1 MIKHYK
7 LTDNLFKTDYDDIV
21 DKLDKMLKSAVL
33 EEGKTVFFDK
43 NVQTSRNEFKKQ
55 YPTNKIVHD
64 LSKADYYISNSTPY
78 PNYYFGYGAQVKASV
93 SLNNGWRA
101 ENNLK
106 ELNKAIDLV
115 NNVGAKF
122 IYPSNIKFKS
132 ANSDLPEEMVNKITQ
147 MLKSKD
153 QETFQLGWTI
163 LFEYDHE
170 LCRDQFY
177 LIISK
182 ADNMS
187 YYRRKK
193 TRVIEQKLKTIKSFY
208 LNKNF

>member
-21 DKLDKMLKSAVL
+21 DKLDKIVKSTVL

-64 LSKADYYISNSTPY
+64 LSKADYYISSNTPY
-78 PNYYFGYGAQVKASV
+78 PNYYFGYGAQVKTSV
-93 SLNNGWRA
+93 TLNNGWRH

-106 ELNKAIDLV
+106 QLNESIDLI
-115 NNVGAKF
+115 NNVGVKY
-122 IYPSNIKFKS
+122 IYPGNIRFKS
-132 ANSDLPEEMVNKITQ
+132 ANSDLPEEMVDKITQ

-187 YYRRKK
+187 FYRRKK

-208 LNKNF
+208 SNKNF

>member
-1 MIKHYK
+1 
-7 LTDNLFKTDYDDIV
+7 
-21 DKLDKMLKSAVL
+21 MLKSAVL

-78 PNYYFGYGAQVKASV
+78 PNYYFGYGAQVKASI

-122 IYPSNIKFKS
+122 IYPSNIKFKA
-132 ANSDLPEEMVNKITQ
+132 ANSDLPEEMVDKITQ

>member
-1 MIKHYK
+1 MRQHYK
-7 LTDNLFKTDYDDIV
+7 LTDTLLKTDHDDIV
-21 DKLDKMLKSAVL
+21 DKVGKIIKSTVI

-43 NVQTSRNEFKKQ
+43 YVQISRNEFKKQ
-55 YPTNKIVHD
+55 YPNNKIVHS
-64 LSKADYYISNSTPY
+64 LSKADYYITNNLPY
-78 PNYYFGYGAQVKASV
+78 PNYYFGYGAQNANSV
-93 SLNNGWRA
+93 TLNKGWKA

-106 ELNKAIDLV
+106 QLNEAIDLI
-115 NNVGAKF
+115 NNVGVK
-122 IYPSNIKFKS
+122 YVDSSTIKFKS
-132 ANSDLPEEMVNKITQ
+132 ANSDLPEEMVDKITQ

-170 LCRDQFY
+170 LCRDKF
-177 LIISK
+177 LVIISK

-187 YYRRKK
+187 YYRRKR

>member
-1 MIKHYK
+1 
-7 LTDNLFKTDYDDIV
+7 
-21 DKLDKMLKSAVL
+21 MLKS
-33 EEGKTVFFDK
+33 T
-43 NVQTSRNEFKKQ
+43 
-55 YPTNKIVHD
+55 
-64 LSKADYYISNSTPY
+64 
-78 PNYYFGYGAQVKASV
+78 
-93 SLNNGWRA
+93 
-101 ENNLK
+101 
-106 ELNKAIDLV
+106 
-115 NNVGAKF
+115 
-122 IYPSNIKFKS
+122 
-132 ANSDLPEEMVNKITQ
+132 
-147 MLKSKD
+147 D

-187 YYRRKK
+187 YYRRKR

>member
-78 PNYYFGYGAQVKASV
+78 PNYYFGYGAQVKASI

-122 IYPSNIKFKS
+122 IYPSNIKFKA
-132 ANSDLPEEMVNKITQ
+132 ANSDLPEEMVDKITQ

>member
-78 PNYYFGYGAQVKASV
+78 PNYYFGYGAQVKASI

-122 IYPSNIKFKS
+122 IYPGYIKFKS
-132 ANSDLPEEMVNKITQ
+132 ANSNLPEEMVDKITQ

>member
-78 PNYYFGYGAQVKASV
+78 PNYYFGYGAQVKASI

-122 IYPSNIKFKS
+122 IYPSNIKFKA
-132 ANSDLPEEMVNKITQ
+132 ANSDLPEEMVDKITQ

-163 LFEYDHE
+163 LFEYDHD

-187 YYRRKK
+187 YYRRKR

>member
-78 PNYYFGYGAQVKASV
+78 PNYYFGYGAQVKASI

-122 IYPSNIKFKS
+122 IYPGYIKFKS
-132 ANSDLPEEMVNKITQ
+132 ANSNLPEEMVNKITQ

>member
-7 LTDNLFKTDYDDIV
+7 LTDTLLKTDYDGIV
-21 DKLDKMLKSAVL
+21 DKINNLLKSTVL

-43 NVQTSRNEFKKQ
+43 NVQTSRKEFKKQ
-55 YPTNKIVHD
+55 YSTNKIVHD
-64 LSKADYYISNSTPY
+64 LSKADYYISNNMPY
-78 PNYYFGYGAQVKASV
+78 PSYYFGYGAQSKNSITL
-93 SLNNGWRA
+93 SSGWRA

-106 ELNKAIDLV
+106 QLNEAIDLV

-132 ANSDLPEEMVNKITQ
+132 SNSDLPEEMVNKITQ

>member
-21 DKLDKMLKSAVL
+21 DKLDKIVKSTVL

-64 LSKADYYISNSTPY
+64 LSKADYYISSNTPY
-78 PNYYFGYGAQVKASV
+78 PNYYFGYGAQVKTSV
-93 SLNNGWRA
+93 TLNNGWRH

-106 ELNKAIDLV
+106 QLNESIDLI
-115 NNVGAKF
+115 NNVGVKY
-122 IYPSNIKFKS
+122 IYPGNIRFKS
-132 ANSDLPEEMVNKITQ
+132 ANSDLPEEMVDKITQ

-187 YYRRKK
+187 FYRRKK

>member
-78 PNYYFGYGAQVKASV
+78 PNYYFGYGAQVKASI

-122 IYPSNIKFKS
+122 IYPSNIKFKA
-132 ANSDLPEEMVNKITQ
+132 ANSDLPEEMVDKITQ

-163 LFEYDHE
+163 LFEYDHD

>member
-7 LTDNLFKTDYDDIV
+7 LTDTLLKTDYDDIV
-21 DKLDKMLKSAVL
+21 DKLDKILKSTVL

-64 LSKADYYISNSTPY
+64 LSKADYYISNNKPY
-78 PNYYFGYGAQVKASV
+78 PSYYFGYGAQVKASIT
-93 SLNNGWRA
+93 LNNGWKH

-106 ELNKAIDLV
+106 ELNEAIDLV

-132 ANSDLPEEMVNKITQ
+132 ANSDLPEEMVDKITQ

-170 LCRDQFY
+170 LCRDKF
-177 LIISK
+177 LVIISK

-187 YYRRKK
+187 YYRRKR

-208 LNKNF
+208 SNKIF

>member
-7 LTDNLFKTDYDDIV
+7 LTDTLLKTDYDDIV
-21 DKLDKMLKSAVL
+21 DKLDKMLKSTVL

-64 LSKADYYISNSTPY
+64 LSKADYYISNNKPY
-78 PNYYFGYGAQVKASV
+78 PNYYFGYGAQVRTSV
-93 SLNNGWRA
+93 TLNNGWRH

-106 ELNKAIDLV
+106 ELNEAIDLI
-115 NNVGAKF
+115 NNVGVKY
-122 IYPSNIKFKS
+122 IYPGNIRFKS
-132 ANSDLPEEMVNKITQ
+132 ANSDLPEEMVDKITQ

-187 YYRRKK
+187 FYRRKK

-208 LNKNF
+208 SNKNF

>member
-55 YPTNKIVHD
+55 YPNNKIVHD

-78 PNYYFGYGAQVKASV
+78 PNYYFGYGAQVKASI

>member
-64 LSKADYYISNSTPY
+64 LSKADYYISNNKPY
-78 PNYYFGYGAQVKASV
+78 PSYYFGYGAQVKASI
-93 SLNNGWRA
+93 SLNNGWKA

-106 ELNKAIDLV
+106 ELNEAIDLV

-122 IYPSNIKFKS
+122 IYPGYIKFKS
-132 ANSDLPEEMVNKITQ
+132 ANSDLPEEMVDKITQ

-193 TRVIEQKLKTIKSFY
+193 SRVIEQKLKTIKSFY

>member
-7 LTDNLFKTDYDDIV
+7 LTDTLLKTDYDGIV
-21 DKLDKMLKSAVL
+21 DKIDKMLKSTVL

-43 NVQTSRNEFKKQ
+43 NVQTSRKEFKKQ

-64 LSKADYYISNSTPY
+64 LSKADYYISNNMPY
-78 PNYYFGYGAQVKASV
+78 PSYYFGYGTQSKNSV
-93 SLNNGWRA
+93 TLSGGWRA

-106 ELNKAIDLV
+106 QLNEAIDLV

-163 LFEYDHE
+163 LFEYDHD

-187 YYRRKK
+187 YYRRKR

>member
-78 PNYYFGYGAQVKASV
+78 PSYYFGYGAQVKASI

-122 IYPSNIKFKS
+122 IYPGNIKFKS
-132 ANSDLPEEMVNKITQ
+132 ANSDLPEEMVDKITQ

-187 YYRRKK
+187 YYRRKR

>member
-78 PNYYFGYGAQVKASV
+78 PNYYFGYGAQVKASI

-122 IYPSNIKFKS
+122 IYPGYIKFKS
-132 ANSDLPEEMVNKITQ
+132 ANSNLPEEMVDKITQ

-163 LFEYDHE
+163 LFEYDHD

>member
-7 LTDNLFKTDYDDIV
+7 LTDTLLKTDYDGIV
-21 DKLDKMLKSAVL
+21 DKIDKMLKSAVL

-64 LSKADYYISNSTPY
+64 LSKADYYISNNMPY
-78 PNYYFGYGAQVKASV
+78 PNYYFGYGTQSKNSV
-93 SLNNGWRA
+93 TLSSGWRA

-106 ELNKAIDLV
+106 QLNEAIDLV

-122 IYPSNIKFKS
+122 IYPGNIKFKS

-187 YYRRKK
+187 YYRRKR

>member
-7 LTDNLFKTDYDDIV
+7 LNDTLLKTDYDDIV
-21 DKLDKMLKSAVL
+21 DKLGKVLKSTVL

-64 LSKADYYISNSTPY
+64 LSKADYYISNNMPY
-78 PNYYFGYGAQVKASV
+78 PNYYFGYGAQSKNSV
-93 SLNNGWRA
+93 TLTKGWRA
-101 ENNLK
+101 ENDLK
-106 ELNKAIDLV
+106 QLNEAIDLV
-115 NNVGAKF
+115 NNVGTKF
-122 IYPSNIKFKS
+122 IYPGNIRFKS
-132 ANSDLPEEMVNKITQ
+132 ANSDLPEEMVDKITQ

-187 YYRRKK
+187 YYRRKR

-208 LNKNF
+208 SNKNF

>member
-64 LSKADYYISNSTPY
+64 LSKADYYISNNKPY
-78 PNYYFGYGAQVKASV
+78 PSYYFGYGAQVKASI
-93 SLNNGWRA
+93 SLNNGWKA

-106 ELNKAIDLV
+106 QLNEAIDLV
-115 NNVGAKF
+115 NNVGVKF
-122 IYPSNIKFKS
+122 IYPGYIKFKS
-132 ANSDLPEEMVNKITQ
+132 ANSDLPEEMVDKITQ

-193 TRVIEQKLKTIKSFY
+193 SRVIEQKLKTIKSFY

>member
-7 LTDNLFKTDYDDIV
+7 LTDTLLKTDYDDIV
-21 DKLDKMLKSAVL
+21 DKLDKMLKSTAL

-64 LSKADYYISNSTPY
+64 LSKADYCISNNKPY
-78 PNYYFGYGAQVKASV
+78 PSYYFGYGAQVKASIT
-93 SLNNGWRA
+93 LNNGWRH
-101 ENNLK
+101 EDNLK
-106 ELNKAIDLV
+106 ELNEAIDLV
-115 NNVGAKF
+115 NNVGIKF
-122 IYPSNIKFKS
+122 IYPGNIKFKS
-132 ANSDLPEEMVNKITQ
+132 ANSDLPEEMVDKITQ

-208 LNKNF
+208 SNKNF

>member
-78 PNYYFGYGAQVKASV
+78 PNYYFGYGAQVKASI

-122 IYPSNIKFKS
+122 IYPGYIKFKS
-132 ANSDLPEEMVNKITQ
+132 ANSDLPEEMVDKITQ

>member
-7 LTDNLFKTDYDDIV
+7 LTDTLLKTDYDGIV
-21 DKLDKMLKSAVL
+21 DKIDKMLKSAVL

-64 LSKADYYISNSTPY
+64 LSKADYYISNNMPY
-78 PNYYFGYGAQVKASV
+78 PNYYFGYGTQSR
-93 SLNNGWRA
+93 SSITLSTGWRA

-106 ELNKAIDLV
+106 QLNEAIDLV

-122 IYPSNIKFKS
+122 IYPGYIKFKS
-132 ANSDLPEEMVNKITQ
+132 ANSDLPEEMVDKITQ

-163 LFEYDHE
+163 LFEYDHD

>member
-64 LSKADYYISNSTPY
+64 LSKADYYISNNKPY
-78 PNYYFGYGAQVKASV
+78 PSYYFGYGAQVKASI
-93 SLNNGWRA
+93 SLNNGWKA

-106 ELNKAIDLV
+106 ELNEAIDLV

-122 IYPSNIKFKS
+122 IYPGNIRFKS
-132 ANSDLPEEMVNKITQ
+132 ANSDLPDEMVDKITQ
-147 MLKSKD
+147 ILKSKD

-193 TRVIEQKLKTIKSFY
+193 SRVIEQKLKTIKSFY

>member
-64 LSKADYYISNSTPY
+64 LSKADYYISNNKPY
-78 PNYYFGYGAQVKASV
+78 PSYYFGYGAQVKASI
-93 SLNNGWRA
+93 SLNNGWKA

-106 ELNKAIDLV
+106 ELNEAIDLV

-122 IYPSNIKFKS
+122 IYPGNIRFKS

-187 YYRRKK
+187 YYRRKR

>member
-7 LTDNLFKTDYDDIV
+7 LTDTLLKTDYDGIV
-21 DKLDKMLKSAVL
+21 DKIDKMLKSTVL
-33 EEGKTVFFDK
+33 EESKTVFFDK
-43 NVQTSRNEFKKQ
+43 NVQTSRKEFKKQ

-64 LSKADYYISNSTPY
+64 LSKADYYISNNMPY
-78 PNYYFGYGAQVKASV
+78 PSYYFGYGTQSRNSV
-93 SLNNGWRA
+93 TLNNGWRH

-106 ELNKAIDLV
+106 QLNEAIDLV

-122 IYPSNIKFKS
+122 IYPGNIRFKS

-187 YYRRKK
+187 YYRRKR

>member
-78 PNYYFGYGAQVKASV
+78 PNYYFGYGAQVKASI

-122 IYPSNIKFKS
+122 IYPSNIKFKA
-132 ANSDLPEEMVNKITQ
+132 ANSDLPEEMVDKITQ

-163 LFEYDHE
+163 LFEYDHD

-187 YYRRKK
+187 YYRRKR

-208 LNKNF
+208 PNKNF

>member
-78 PNYYFGYGAQVKASV
+78 PNYYFGYGAQVKASI

>member
-7 LTDNLFKTDYDDIV
+7 LTDTLPKTDYDGIV
-21 DKLDKMLKSAVL
+21 DKIDKMLKSTVL
-33 EEGKTVFFDK
+33 EESKTVFFDK
-43 NVQTSRNEFKKQ
+43 NVQTSRKEFKKQ

-64 LSKADYYISNSTPY
+64 LSKADYYISNNMLY
-78 PNYYFGYGAQVKASV
+78 PSYYFGYGTQSKNSV
-93 SLNNGWRA
+93 TLSSGWRA

-106 ELNKAIDLV
+106 QLNEAIDLV

-122 IYPSNIKFKS
+122 IYPGNIKFKS

-187 YYRRKK
+187 YYRRKR

>member
-7 LTDNLFKTDYDDIV
+7 LTDTLLKTDYDGIV
-21 DKLDKMLKSAVL
+21 DKIDKMLKSTVL
-33 EEGKTVFFDK
+33 EESKTVFFDK
-43 NVQTSRNEFKKQ
+43 NVQTSRKEFKKQ

-64 LSKADYYISNSTPY
+64 LSKADYYISNNMPY
-78 PNYYFGYGAQVKASV
+78 PSYYFGYGTQSKNSV
-93 SLNNGWRA
+93 TLSSGWRA

-106 ELNKAIDLV
+106 QLNEAIDLV

-122 IYPSNIKFKS
+122 IYPGNIKFKS

-163 LFEYDHE
+163 LFEYDYE

-187 YYRRKK
+187 YYRRKR

>member
-64 LSKADYYISNSTPY
+64 LSKADYYISNNKPY
-78 PNYYFGYGAQVKASV
+78 PSYYFGYGAQVKASI

-106 ELNKAIDLV
+106 QLNEAIDLI

-122 IYPSNIKFKS
+122 IYPGYIKFKS
-132 ANSDLPEEMVNKITQ
+132 ANSDLPEEMVDKITQ

-193 TRVIEQKLKTIKSFY
+193 SRVIEQKLKTIKSFY